1 VYRHKLYLAFALLVS
16 LAVVQATL
24 SLWTSQTAA
33 THVERSRIANQMLA
47 EFIALGAD
55 KQRLKVWLAQALLIQ
70 DQAPQ
75 TREKYLQQMQA
86 SIQTLNRLILLDQQ
100 LADTSADFA
109 AINTQQQT
117 VSILSTNI
125 SMLQY
130 NLQQKAARQQRE
142 PLDPAQTWRLLIEI
156 FDNLEGLDLKH
167 LIAEAIELQKSRSE
181 QAEIRASEALQQARL
196 LVLTTCITAMVLA
209 IWLAL
214 LLARSV
220 YRPLQQLLQ
229 GTSAL
234 AEGQLDTR
242 LPEQGQQEFRLL
254 ARSFNQLA
262 ASLQRARNKE
272 AQYIRQTEQIVTD
285 RTAQLQEAIAQLQ
298 QAEQRQQRFLAD
310 VSHELRTPATT
321 IRGEAEIAL
330 RGADKSADDYKL
342 SLIRIVE
349 TTAELTDRIDDLLL
363 LIRSEQN
370 MQLHFKQQS
379 VQSLWPQW
387 LEQAQRFCQAQQ
399 VSCLSDTPTATV
411 LAQQLYLDPVKTAQA
426 LQILLDNAVRYGAHR
441 PIHLAA
447 TLHQDCLQLSVSDS
461 GIGVE
466 PPEQAHIF
474 QRYYRSAPARQLRPD
489 GLGIGLA
496 LCQALLK
503 AQHGEVKVQSP
514 LHQPIPTPESAS
526 TAHTPGGPGSC
537 FSLCLPLVETS
548 AEQGVTDASDDH

>member
-1 VYRHKLYLAFALLVS
+1 MYRHKLYLAFALLVS

-75 TREKYLQQMQA
+75 TREKYLQQMQT
-86 SIQTLNRLILLDQQ
+86 SIATLNRLIVQDQQ
-100 LADTSADFA
+100 LAETAADFS
-109 AINTQQQT
+109 AINTQQHT

-125 SMLQY
+125 SMLQH

-142 PLDPAQTWRLLIEI
+142 PLDAAQTWRLLIEI

-167 LIAEAIELQKSRSE
+167 LIAQAIELQKKRSE
-181 QAEIRASEALQQARL
+181 QAEARASAALQQARL
-196 LVLTTCITAMVLA
+196 LVLTTCITAMLLA
-209 IWLAL
+209 VWLAW

-234 AEGQLDTR
+234 AEGQLETR
-242 LPEQGQQEFRLL
+242 LPEQGQQEFLLL

-262 ASLQRARNKE
+262 ASLQRARQQE
-272 AQYIRQTEQIVTD
+272 AQHIRQTEQIVTE
-285 RTAQLQEAIAQLQ
+285 RTAQLQEAIHQLQ

-330 RGADKSADDYKL
+330 RGTDKSVEDYKL
-342 SLIRIVE
+342 SLLRIVE
-349 TTAELTDRIDDLLL
+349 TTTELTGRIDDLLL
-363 LIRSEQN
+363 LIRSEQHL
-370 MQLHFKQQS
+370 QLHFKQQS
-379 VQSLWPQW
+379 VHTLWPQW
-387 LEQAQRFCQAQQ
+387 VEQSRRFCQAQQ
-399 VSCLSDTPTATV
+399 VSCEITPAAAPV
-411 LAQQLYLDPVKTAQA
+411 LKQQLFLDPEKTAQA
-426 LQILLDNAVRYGAHR
+426 LQILLDNAVRYGGRR
-441 PIHLAA
+441 PIYL
-447 TLHQDCLQLSVSDS
+447 TVRLSMDQLRLTVCDE
-461 GIGVE
+461 GIGIT
-466 PPEQAHIF
+466 PAEQPFIF
-474 QRYYRSAPARQLRPD
+474 QRYYRGSQARQLRPD

-496 LCQALLK
+496 LCQTLLR
-503 AQHGEVKVQSP
+503 AQHGDVILENPS
-514 LHQPIPTPESAS
+514 QPANP
-526 TAHTPGGPGSC
+526 HWPGCC
-537 FSLCLPLVETS
+537 FSLCLPLVES
-548 AEQGVTDASDDH
+548 DSIPGEPDAGDDH